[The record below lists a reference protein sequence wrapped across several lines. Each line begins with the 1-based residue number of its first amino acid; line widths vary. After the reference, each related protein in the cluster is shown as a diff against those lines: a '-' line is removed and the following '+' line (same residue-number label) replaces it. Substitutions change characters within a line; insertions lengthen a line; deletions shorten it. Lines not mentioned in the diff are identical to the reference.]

1 MQPLIYTNLPIFY
14 GFLAF
19 TFLSILCT
27 SKSPLLQRTFSK
39 RIFPGST
46 ICFGEFAWFY
56 LMLFALLGAGV
67 PNFNYWWNRRAP
79 KWFPSKPFD
88 GLVYETLF
96 SVSGSTITLLI
107 GFIMLPVSKNSALA
121 DFFNLPYTSLLRVH
135 IWVGKTLF
143 FFVIFHLGTGL
154 AYYVALKKPL
164 VETLFIV
171 PAGSVWGKSAYQDVT
186 GVAATVILAVVLVT
200 SLAYFRRR
208 WYNAFF
214 FTHALVFAFIVLGYI
229 HASSNIFFCIPGLCL
244 YCIDGLLRLSAL
256 SSKDTVSNVHFE
268 KNGYISVTV
277 STSKPVLAR
286 PGQFMRVSFPAVTK
300 FEYHPWSIVNTTDR
314 SVTFL
319 FVRSV
324 KDTEWSSK
332 VADTLQTYAD
342 KGHDTFSAVRVHMQG
357 PYGKA
362 MEIIHPVASK
372 DALVFYVGGTGV
384 AACVHAIEQ
393 TLAANRVQGG
403 KRTKVVLLWAS
414 RGRKLAQ
421 LSHLQSWLLEQDV
434 TVELFE
440 TGGDRSGEDDDSG
453 VSVSSD
459 AGDAPKITQ
468 DMFVN
473 LSISSDRPQLGK
485 LLEKHVVQGLVPEV
499 KANLELGVFV
509 CGPEEF
515 TKHALKDLHL
525 FERKHFKEV
534 RVTVE
539 VESFDI

>member
-1 MQPLIYTNLPIFY
+1 M
-14 GFLAF
+14 A
-19 TFLSILCT
+19 
-27 SKSPLLQRTFSK
+27 
-39 RIFPGST
+39 
-46 ICFGEFAWFY
+46 AV
-56 LMLFALLGAGV
+56 LLGTGIT
-67 PNFNYWWNRRAP
+67 NFNYWWNKRAP
-79 KWFPSKPFD
+79 KWFPSKSFE
-88 GLVYETLF
+88 GLVYKTLY
-96 SVSGSTITLLI
+96 SVSGSTITFLI
-107 GFIMLPVSKNSALA
+107 GFVMLPVSKNSALA
-121 DFFNLPYTSLLRVH
+121 VFFNLPYTSLLRVH

-143 FFVIFHLGTGL
+143 FAVLFHLGAGI
-154 AYYVALKKPL
+154 AYYIALNMDL

-171 PAGSVWGKSAYQDVT
+171 PAGSVWGKSRYQDVT
-186 GVAATVILAVVLVT
+186 GVAATVILGVVVLT
-200 SLAYFRRR
+200 SLSFFRRR
-208 WYNAFF
+208 WYNTFF
-214 FTHALVFAFIVLGYI
+214 LTHFLVFAFILLGYF

-244 YCIDGLLRLSAL
+244 YSIDGLLRLSAL

-268 KNGYISVTV
+268 KNGYITVTV

-300 FEYHPWSIVNTTDR
+300 FEYHPWSVVGTTDR

-319 FVRSV
+319 FVRSA

-332 VADTLQTYAD
+332 VADTLRTYAD

-362 MEIIHPVASK
+362 MEIIHPAAAK

-384 AACVHAIEQ
+384 AACVHAIQE
-393 TLAANRVQGG
+393 TVAANRVYGA
-403 KRTKVVLLWAS
+403 KRTKVVLVWAS

-421 LSHLQSWLLEQDV
+421 LSHLQAWLVEMDV

-440 TGGDRSGEDDDSG
+440 TGGDGIGDDDDSG

-459 AGDAPKITQ
+459 AGDAPKITE

-485 LLEKHVVQGLVPEV
+485 LLEKHVGQGLVPEV
-499 KANLELGVFV
+499 KAVLEVGVFV
-509 CGPEEF
+509 CGPEGF

-525 FERKHFKEV
+525 FERKHVKGV

-539 VESFDI
+539 VEAFDF